1 MTTTVNNDHARA
13 GISAVL
19 APTTDLE
26 SAVLDLAAVLSG
38 LVADRFEIILV
49 SQQTPTA
56 VDELRARAPHLP
68 LRVVEGSAIADGCDA
83 AQFEL
88 IFVTAGDGQFDV
100 RELNHLF
107 DAVERGAD
115 VAIGYRP
122 RRADGLLRRFQRWG
136 FNVGAGLDCAFSLL
150 RRDVWA
156 AVGPSLQTSSCCSD
170 LLANV
175 KRQGHQVAEVAVSP
189 RRPTIGVPLSASSRA
204 A

>member
-1 MTTTVNNDHARA
+1 LTTSVNNNQAVA

-19 APTTDLE
+19 APCNDLDT
-26 SAVLDLAAVLSG
+26 AVLDLAAVLSG
-38 LVADRFEIILV
+38 LVADRFEIIVV
-49 SQQTPTA
+49 SAETPRA
-56 VDELRARAPHLP
+56 VEELRARTPHLP
-68 LRVVEGSAIADGCDA
+68 LRVVAGSAIADGCDA

-88 IFVTAGDGQFDV
+88 IFVAAGDGQFDV

-107 DAVERGAD
+107 DAVEHGAD

-150 RRDVWA
+150 RREVWA
-156 AVGPSLQTSSCCSD
+156 AVRPTLRQSWCCAD
-170 LLANV
+170 LLASV
-175 KRQGHQVAEVAVSP
+175 KRHGHEVTEVAVSP
-189 RRPTIGVPLSASSRA
+189 RRPTIGLPVSASSRA

>member
-1 MTTTVNNDHARA
+1 MTTSANNNQALA

-19 APTTDLE
+19 APCNDFG

-38 LVADRFEIILV
+38 LVADRFEIIVV
-49 SQQTPTA
+49 SQQAPRA
-56 VDELRARAPHLP
+56 VEDLHARTPHLP
-68 LRVVEGSAIADGCDA
+68 LRVVAGSAIADGCDA

-88 IFVTAGDGQFDV
+88 IFVAAGDGQFDV

-107 DAVERGAD
+107 DAVEQGAD

-122 RRADGLLRRFQRWG
+122 HRVDGLLRQFQRWG

-156 AVGPSLQTSSCCSD
+156 VVSPTLRKSWCCAD
-170 LLANV
+170 LLTSV
-175 KRQGHQVAEVAVSP
+175 RRHGHQVTEVAVSP
-189 RRPTIGVPLSASSRA
+189 KRPTIGVPLSASSRA